1 MPCKTLTLVLGI
13 TLVCCLGSAAVHAR
27 WIARLVPN
35 AAYSDYTLRV
45 KVRLETVGRSA
56 PHITLLDLGI
66 LNQTDSPVTILWNES
81 TFRVLR
87 PLGRSERIL
96 PFRHWDAE
104 TMKTT
109 IPARSSIVQKIGPAP
124 PANIESWLHMIQ
136 VTEESTLSLVL
147 KVETPEGSHQ
157 EEWTWRFRFIE
168 EEPEGE
174 ETLWLTIAVAAAVL
188 FGIVVLLPILR
199 S

>member
-1 MPCKTLTLVLGI
+1 MCGLASV
-13 TLVCCLGSAAVHAR
+13 SVHAR

-35 AAYSDYTLRV
+35 PIHSEYTLGV
-45 KVRLETVGRSA
+45 KARLETVGRSA
-56 PHITLLDLGI
+56 PHITLLDLSI
-66 LNQTDSPVTILWNES
+66 FNQTDSPVTILWNES

-87 PLGRSERIL
+87 PLGRPERVL
-96 PFRHWDAE
+96 PFRHRDPD
-104 TMKTT
+104 TITTT
-109 IPARSSIVQKIGPAP
+109 IPGNSLIFQKIGPP
-124 PANIESWLHMIQ
+124 PPESIEGWLHMIQ